1 VSTKGDAVGTDER
14 QTSEN
19 AEPEDRDELDDLD
32 VPAQKAEDVRG
43 GARAR
48 PFGDA

>member
-1 VSTKGDAVGTDER
+1 VGADER
-14 QTSEN
+14 ELNES
-19 AEPEDRDELDDLD
+19 AEPEERDELDDLD

-48 PFGDA
+48 PFSDD